1 MPYEFRLP
9 DIGEGVAEGEITKW
23 LVKPGD
29 VVRED
34 QLLVEV
40 MTDKATVEIPSP
52 VAGKILELR
61 AQVGQKVPV
70 ESVLVVIEAEG
81 GKAAKAHG
89 AAPAKPASP
98 APAPAAARAPSP
110 SPLPSPAP
118 LPRAAPP
125 REPAPAMAAASIR
138 IPGEVETG
146 TAVIGRRARVLAAPA
161 TRRLARELGIDLGTV
176 TGTGPH
182 GRVTKGDLQRPVDG
196 RGTGAPPSPA
206 GPLEERIPVIGLRR
220 KIAEQMRRSRST
232 AAHFTIV
239 DEADVSE
246 LVRLREQAA
255 ALAEPSGVRVTYLPF
270 VLKALVAA
278 MREHPQV
285 NATMDEEK
293 GELVVKRTV
302 NVGIATDTDRGLIV
316 PVVKDVAGKTV
327 YQLAREIQSLAEKAR
342 SGKIALEELRD
353 GTFTVTS
360 AGSIGTLMATPIINV
375 PEVAILGVHKIQK
388 RPVVRDGAIVVR
400 DMLYLSVSLDHRVLD
415 GATGTRFLNVVIRG
429 LESPALLFLGSP

>member
-61 AQVGQKVPV
+61 AEVGQKVPV

-89 AAPAKPASP
+89 AAPAAPVKPASP
-98 APAPAAARAPSP
+98 APAPAAARAP
-110 SPLPSPAP
+110 A
-118 LPRAAPP
+118 AAPP
-125 REPAPAMAAASIR
+125 PAPKTAPIREPAPAMAAASIR
-138 IPGEVETG
+138 MPGEAETG

-196 RGTGAPPSPA
+196 RGAGAPPRPA

-220 KIAEQMRRSRST
+220 KIAEQMRRSKST

-316 PVVKDVAGKTV
+316 PVVKDVAGKAV
-327 YQLAREIQSLAEKAR
+327 FQLAREIQSLAEKAR

-415 GATGTRFLNVVIRG
+415 GATGTRFLNAVIRG
-429 LESPALLFLGSP
+429 LESPALLFLGTP

>member
-1 MPYEFRLP
+1 MALEFKLP
-9 DIGEGVAEGEITKW
+9 DIGEGIAEGEIVKW
-23 LVKPGD
+23 LVKVGD
-29 VVRED
+29 TVKEH
-34 QLLVEV
+34 QPIVEV

-81 GKAAKAHG
+81 GKSAKAHG
-89 AAPAKPASP
+89 AAPAAPPPAAPRAIAP
-98 APAPAAARAPSP
+98 APAPP
-110 SPLPSPAP
+110 PAP
-118 LPRAAPP
+118 NAAPP

-138 IPGEVETG
+138 MPGDVEAG
-146 TAVIGRRARVLAAPA
+146 TAVIGRRTRVLAAPA
-161 TRRLARELGIDLGTV
+161 TRRLARELGIDLATV

-196 RGTGAPPSPA
+196 RGAVAPARPA

-220 KIAEQMRRSRST
+220 KIAEQMRRSKST

-239 DEADVSE
+239 DEADVTE

-278 MREHPQV
+278 MRERPQV

-293 GELVVKRTV
+293 GELVVRRTC
-302 NVGIATDTDRGLIV
+302 NFGIATDTDRGLIV

-342 SGKIALEELRD
+342 SGKIALEDLRD

-388 RPVVRDGAIVVR
+388 RPVVRDGAVVVR
-400 DMLYLSVSLDHRVLD
+400 DMVYLSVSLDHRVLD
-415 GATGTRFLNVVIRG
+415 GATGTRFLNAVIRG